1 MSTKYT
7 WRCLQKCSILCSRA
21 VSITTVLCLLR
32 ELRLTLFLFNVSVY
46 FCLKKYFGARHLHTA
61 KERNENNQF
70 LFLKIQLLYFLSVW
84 PMKIYCNHFTFEMR
98 AYNSLIKNT
107 QVNRSIKVHAYTH
120 LCTHTCTYA
129 HTYAHTYTHACAYTH
144 KFRWHSSQKCLRI
157 FFYFHRKIQ
166 KTPPQT
172 VKEILSKEQC
182 WRFHNARL
190 QTTLQR
196 HSNKDGMIQ
205 ALKQTHGAMEQ
216 NTGHRIQKQTR
227 TTTATWFS
235 TNTPK
240 TYVEKETVSLTS
252 GARKKDIHL

>member
-166 KTPPQT
+166 KTPPKQSKKSWAKSNAGGFIMPDFKPHYKDT
-172 VKEILSKEQC
+172 VTKTG
-182 WRFHNARL
+182 WY
-190 QTTLQR
+190 R
-196 HSNKDGMIQ
+196 HSNRH
-205 ALKQTHGAMEQ
+205 TEQ
-216 NTGHRIQKQTR
+216 WNRIQDTGFKNKPAQLQLLDFQQIRQKHTLKKR
-227 TTTATWFS
+227 Q
-235 TNTPK
+235 
-240 TYVEKETVSLTS
+240 SL
-252 GARKKDIHL
+252 